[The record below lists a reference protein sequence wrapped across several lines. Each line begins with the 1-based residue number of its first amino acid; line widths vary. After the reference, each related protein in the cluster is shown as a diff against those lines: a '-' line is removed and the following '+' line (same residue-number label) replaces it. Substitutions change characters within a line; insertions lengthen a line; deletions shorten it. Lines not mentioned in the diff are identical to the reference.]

1 MLSKTSK
8 TAAEAKPVELSH
20 DELAGISGGEMSA
33 KELALFMLQ
42 LGAWAKEKSSQPVRL
57 PGL

>member
-1 MLSKTSK
+1 MLSRTSK
-8 TAAEAKPVELSH
+8 TAAGAEQVELS
-20 DELAGISGGEMSA
+20 DNELAGISGGTMSA
-33 KELALFMLQ
+33 KEYAQFLLQ